1 MGLNFARKDF
11 KIYGIL
17 DVLFLLHKA
26 TATKPKAT
34 FAKGRVQLK
43 IAVIFTTKTGGR
55 ANY

>member
-34 FAKGRVQLK
+34 FAKGRK